1 MDAQQALT
9 VLGAVA
15 SAVGGYYAWRALDG
29 PAIAA
34 SQARFC
40 EQRTDI
46 SARFGELCEISA
58 DMHIAARPS
67 LARIGATALLWEDAM
82 RPPAPV
88 RLDRLRLAWDPALP
102 PQNPKLLKAARHVL
116 PKVAKRARYGR
127 YSLAMGDLAR
137 PSLFEDRFSFR
148 LVSADWNAPQGP
160 SLVFGSG
167 QYFDL
172 VDQNEAVAHELAV
185 ETRTSPRPPSWRRM
199 PMRSVLKRDPLSLK
213 KRVVLPAIATL
224 TVRRTPDGQGTF
236 FLLHRGVGQVAT
248 GGGVYGPIPAG
259 MHQPASLS
267 PLGYRRD
274 LDIWHTIMREY
285 NEELLGAP
293 EATGAGGQE
302 VDYTAPPYGALD
314 RALTEGSLRVWCFGM
329 ALEPLNL
336 AVCVLT
342 VAVFE
347 SAVFDTIFAEAVPW
361 NEEGTLISGPRQEAA
376 ITGLP
381 LSEEAIRDLP
391 SPRIAP
397 PAAGLL
403 HLALEHRDL
412 LLGAAGT

>member
-1 MDAQQALT
+1 MDSQLVLT
-9 VLGAVA
+9 ALGAVA
-15 SAVGGYYAWRALDG
+15 SLAGGYYAWRALDA
-29 PAIAA
+29 PAVAA
-34 SQARFC
+34 SQTRFR
-40 EQRTDI
+40 EQRTGI
-46 SARFGELCEISA
+46 SDRFGELCEVSA

-67 LARIGATALLWEDAM
+67 LARIGSTALLWEDAM

-88 RLDRLRLAWDPALP
+88 PLDRVRLTWDTASP

-116 PKVAKRARYGR
+116 PKAAKRTRYKR

-160 SLVFGSG
+160 SLVFGGG

-185 ETRTSPRPPSWRRM
+185 ATGKSLRQPSWRRV
-199 PMRSVLKRDPLSLK
+199 PMRAALKRDPLSLG

-274 LDIWHTIMREY
+274 LPLWRTIMREY

-293 EATGAGGQE
+293 EAAGAGGQE

-314 RALTEGSLRVWCFGM
+314 SALAEGSLRVWCFGM
-329 ALEPLNL
+329 GLEPLNL
-336 AVCVLT
+336 AVCLLT

-347 SAVFDTIFAEAVPW
+347 SAVFDTIFAEAVLV
-361 NEEGTLISGPRQEAA
+361 NEEGILVSGPRQGAE
-376 ITGLP
+376 IPGLP
-381 LSEEAIRDLP
+381 LSEEAIRDLH
-391 SPRIAP
+391 SSRIAP

-403 HLALEHRDL
+403 HLALEHKDL
-412 LLGAAGT
+412 LLGTASP